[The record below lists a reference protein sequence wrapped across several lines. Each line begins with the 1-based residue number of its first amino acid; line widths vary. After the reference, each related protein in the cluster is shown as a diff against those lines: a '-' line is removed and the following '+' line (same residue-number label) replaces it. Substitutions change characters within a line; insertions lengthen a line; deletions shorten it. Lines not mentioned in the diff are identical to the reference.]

1 MIPDQFQEVGRD
13 LFSRG
18 LVSSQSGNLS
28 IRLGDSIII
37 TRRGSML
44 NSLGEQDLIRIGIA
58 RNSRL
63 TPLASTELPVHR
75 AIYKDTGAQAIVHAH
90 PPYAVALSLL
100 EHEIAPSP
108 EWLEMMGHVPVIG
121 WGVEVKPGGL
131 AIQIAEAL
139 SSHRIVVVRGH
150 GSFAIGQNLKE
161 AFNLTTA
168 LEESCQVNW
177 LSRSL
182 GYSSP

>member
-1 MIPDQFQEVGRD
+1 
-13 LFSRG
+13 
-18 LVSSQSGNLS
+18 
-28 IRLGDSIII
+28 
-37 TRRGSML
+37 
-44 NSLGEQDLIRIGIA
+44 
-58 RNSRL
+58 
-63 TPLASTELPVHR
+63 
-75 AIYKDTGAQAIVHAH
+75 
-90 PPYAVALSLL
+90 
-100 EHEIAPSP
+100 
-108 EWLEMMGHVPVIG
+108 MGHVPVIG
-121 WGVEVKPGGL
+121 WGVEVKPGG
-131 AIQIAEAL
+131 QAL

>member
-1 MIPDQFQEVGRD
+1 LGGAWKVKAEEDCHSD
-13 LFSRG
+13 SR
-18 LVSSQSGNLS
+18 
-28 IRLGDSIII
+28 
-37 TRRGSML
+37 
-44 NSLGEQDLIRIGIA
+44 
-58 RNSRL
+58 
-63 TPLASTELPVHR
+63 
-75 AIYKDTGAQAIVHAH
+75 
-90 PPYAVALSLL
+90 
-100 EHEIAPSP
+100 
-108 EWLEMMGHVPVIG
+108 
-121 WGVEVKPGGL
+121 
-131 AIQIAEAL
+131 AL